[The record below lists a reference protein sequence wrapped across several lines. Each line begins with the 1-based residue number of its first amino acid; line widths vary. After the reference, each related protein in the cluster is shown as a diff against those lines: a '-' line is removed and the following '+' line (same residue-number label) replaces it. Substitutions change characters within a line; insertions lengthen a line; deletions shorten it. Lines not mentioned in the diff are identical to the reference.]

1 MSYLKKNFLNIT
13 IIILGCIA
21 ILILNNKTENI
32 LDIDSSAIKTR
43 PDNTFNQV
51 KYIAMDEK
59 GMPLYTVTSPNMKQY
74 FKNEVIETVK
84 PKILLFRKNKPPT
97 KIISDFGSLA
107 YKRDNIKLSGN
118 VNMYF
123 KENTND
129 PFLKLNTEEIYI
141 YLSEQLAVTD
151 LEVYINKKNS
161 YLNGKGMKSSLM
173 QGEFIIFEKTRG
185 RYVK

>member
-1 MSYLKKNFLNIT
+1 MGYLKKNFLNIT
-13 IIILGCIA
+13 IIILGCIT

-32 LDIDSSAIKTR
+32 LDIDSSSIKTR
-43 PDNTFNQV
+43 PDNAFKQV
-51 KYIAMDEK
+51 KYIAMNER
-59 GMPLYTVTSPNMKQY
+59 GVPLYTVTSPNMKQY

-97 KIISDFGSLA
+97 KIISDFGLLA

-123 KENTND
+123 KETTHD
-129 PFLKLNTEEIYI
+129 PLFNLNTEEIYT
-141 YLSEQLAVTD
+141 YLNEQLAVTD
-151 LEVYINKKNS
+151 SEVYINKKNS
-161 YLNGKGMKSSLM
+161 YLNGVGMKSSLM
-173 QGEFIIFEKTRG
+173 QGEFIIFEETRG

>member
-1 MSYLKKNFLNIT
+1 VSYFKKNFLNIV
-13 IIILGCIA
+13 IIILACIT
-21 ILILNNKTENI
+21 ILMVNNKAENI

-51 KYIAMDEK
+51 KYVAMDEK

-74 FKNEVIETVK
+74 FENEVIESVK

-97 KIISDFGSLA
+97 KIISDFGSIA
-107 YKRDNIKLSGN
+107 YKRDNVKLTGN

-123 KENTND
+123 KETTND

-141 YLSEQLAVTD
+141 YLNEQLAVTD
-151 LEVYINKKNS
+151 SEVYINKKNS
-161 YLNGKGMKSSLM
+161 FLNGIGMKSSLM

-185 RYVK
+185 KYVK

>member
-1 MSYLKKNFLNIT
+1 M
-13 IIILGCIA
+13 
-21 ILILNNKTENI
+21 ILNNKTENI
-32 LDIDSSAIKTR
+32 LDIDSGAIKTR

-74 FKNEVIETVK
+74 FENEVIETMK

-97 KIISDFGSLA
+97 KIISDFGSIA
-107 YKRDNIKLSGN
+107 YKRDNVKLSGN

-123 KENTND
+123 KEATND

-141 YLSEQLAVTD
+141 S
-151 LEVYINKKNS
+151 
-161 YLNGKGMKSSLM
+161 
-173 QGEFIIFEKTRG
+173 
-185 RYVK
+185 

>member
-1 MSYLKKNFLNIT
+1 MSYLKKNFFNIT
-13 IIILGCIA
+13 IIILGCIT

-32 LDIDSSAIKTR
+32 LDIDSGAIKTR

-74 FKNEVIETVK
+74 FENEVIETVK

-97 KIISDFGSLA
+97 KIISDFGSIA
-107 YKRDNIKLSGN
+107 YKRDNVKLSGN

-123 KENTND
+123 KETAND

-141 YLSEQLAVTD
+141 YLNEQLAVTD
-151 LEVYINKKNS
+151 SEVYINKKNS
-161 YLNGKGMKSSLM
+161 YLNGVGMKSSLM

-185 RYVK
+185 KYVK